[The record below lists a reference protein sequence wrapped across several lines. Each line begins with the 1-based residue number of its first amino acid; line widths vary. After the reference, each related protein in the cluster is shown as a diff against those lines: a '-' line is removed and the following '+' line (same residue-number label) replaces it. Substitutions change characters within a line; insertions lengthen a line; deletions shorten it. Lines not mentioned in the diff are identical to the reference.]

1 MPAQIL
7 AMDSAQKDKPEKF
20 LVIGPSW
27 VGDMVMAQ
35 VLFRRLKA
43 NFDDCSISV
52 LAPDWTR
59 PLLERMPEVEDSIA
73 STTQRGQLGL
83 GARRTLGLS
92 LREQEFTTAYVLPN
106 SFKSALIPFH
116 ARIPR
121 RIAWRGEFR
130 GLLLTDSRVL
140 KKDIYPLMVQRFAA
154 LAEPAGSK
162 PPTEILDP
170 RLSIDPETLSS
181 TRNKFQLSI
190 ENRILAI
197 CPGAEFGT
205 SKQWPAKHFASSCKS
220 LIADGWRVWI
230 FGSAN
235 DEAMAA
241 SILQEMNDA
250 EQQAC
255 ENLCGKTSLAEAIDL
270 LSLTDVVIS
279 NDSGLM
285 HIAAALD
292 IPVVALYGSTSPD
305 FTPPRA
311 EKVKLLST
319 NIECRPCFKRECPL
333 GHQKCLQDLEPELA
347 ISAVNELREEK
358 QSRDLV

>member
-1 MPAQIL
+1 MPAQIP
-7 AMDSAQKDKPEKF
+7 AMDSAAKDRPEKF

-43 NFDDCSISV
+43 DYPDCTISV
-52 LAPDWTR
+52 LAPDSTR

-73 STTQRGQLGL
+73 SSTRRGVLGL
-83 GARRTLGLS
+83 GARRVQGRS
-92 LREQEFTTAYVLPN
+92 LRQREFTTAFILPN

-116 ARIPR
+116 AQIPR

-130 GLLLTDSRVL
+130 GMLLTDCRVL
-140 KKDIYPLMVQRFAA
+140 RKDIYPLMVQRFAA
-154 LAEPAGSK
+154 LAEPDRAEH
-162 PPTEILDP
+162 PQEILNP
-170 RLSIDPETLSS
+170 RLNIDADTLS
-181 TRNKFQLSI
+181 TTLNKFQLSAGDKT
-190 ENRILAI
+190 LAI
-197 CPGAEFGT
+197 CPGAEFGS
-205 SKQWPAKHFASSCKS
+205 SKQWPARHYAASCRS

-230 FGSAN
+230 FGSDN
-235 DEAMAA
+235 DKDMAA
-241 SILQEMNDA
+241 SIVQELNA
-250 EQQAC
+250 TEQQAC

-292 IPVVALYGSTSPD
+292 KAVVALYGSTSPD

-311 EKVKLLST
+311 RKVKLLST
-319 NIECRPCFKRECPL
+319 DIECRPCFKRECPF
-333 GHQKCLQDLEPELA
+333 GHKKCLEDLQPDLA
-347 ISAVNELREEK
+347 ISAVNEL
-358 QSRDLV
+358 QVRDLV